1 MGTSNWQNIS
11 YNIELVRKLNPH
23 SILDIGVGFG
33 RWGILFREFL
43 EIWEEGKYD
52 GKWKRT
58 IDGVEIFV
66 PYIKDY
72 HSYFYNNI
80 FKENALDFIKRTD
93 NIYDLINLGD
103 VVEHFTK
110 DEGQQLIK
118 LCLEKGKYVLIT
130 IPIGRHW
137 KQDGTNDN
145 PHEAHKSIWY
155 NNDFTSYKYYRIKS
169 FNDLTLRNY
178 SVVLLSKSRIKYDKR
193 FGKYFFIKNI
203 LKHKLGLKKIIES
216 FEHRKRNS

>member
-1 MGTSNWQNIS
+1 
-11 YNIELVRKLNPH
+11 
-23 SILDIGVGFG
+23 
-33 RWGILFREFL
+33 
-43 EIWEEGKYD
+43 
-52 GKWKRT
+52 
-58 IDGVEIFV
+58 
-66 PYIKDY
+66 
-72 HSYFYNNI
+72 
-80 FKENALDFIKRTD
+80 
-93 NIYDLINLGD
+93 

-155 NNDFTSYKYYRIKS
+155 NNDFTGYKYYKIKS

-203 LKHKLGLKKIIES
+203 LKHKLGLKKLIES
-216 FEHRKRNS
+216 FEHRKEITDVVFWEGILKVKFYRRKKLQRIFSGSHQAESFLFYHIFLTEGNTG